1 MFRKILFQRTLW
13 QPAWWAW
20 GTTFEIW
27 TTTRLPYLL
36 MSMKGIGLAKIRLT
50 DMESLKTV
58 FQRIDKSPV
67 SKDTLTSRLDIGNKH
82 CSNMENATINS
93 YWSLW
98 KQLRWRKSFLLICKF
113 LKLFLKAL
121 TGRDKYSLRNKD
133 NLQQPFQMQWSQ
145 KQEIFFQFFLAFL
158 KSTLNFERFQKK
170 EEPHSWFISEIKD
183 AEKGV

>member
-1 MFRKILFQRTLW
+1 MSKKILFQRTLW

-20 GTTFEIW
+20 RTTVEIW
-27 TTTRLPYLL
+27 STARLAYFL
-36 MSMKGIGLAKIRLT
+36 MSMKAIALEKISLT
-50 DMESLKTV
+50 DMQSVKTV
-58 FQRIDKSPV
+58 FERIDKSPV

-98 KQLRWRKSFLLICKF
+98 RQLRWRKSVLLICKV

-121 TGRDKYSLRNKD
+121 TGRDKYSLRNRD
-133 NLQQPFQMQWSQ
+133 NSQQPFQMRLSQ
-145 KQEIFFQFFLAFL
+145 KQEIFSEFFFAFL
-158 KSTLNFERFQKK
+158 KSTLNFERFPKK